1 MDIQQILTDRHIVHI
16 DPDILVGVSVFIGTR
31 VPLQTL
37 FDYLEGEEGL
47 NEFLED
53 FPHLRTSALQVLETI
68 ARVMLDRGEI
78 LNARSAASSS
88 ASPGYNFP
96 SARANIP
103 DMTPMYNM
111 GTQGGSNASGYI
123 K

>member
-1 MDIQQILTDRHIVHI
+1 MMYVIPIRSCQQNKMDIHKNLSVSDTDTLLNRQIVHS
-16 DPDILVGVSVFIGTR
+16 DPDIMSGTPVFIGTR

-68 ARVMLDRGEI
+68 ARVMLNKGEI
-78 LNARSAASSS
+78 VNAHSA
-88 ASPGYNFP
+88 
-96 SARANIP
+96 
-103 DMTPMYNM
+103 
-111 GTQGGSNASGYI
+111 
-123 K
+123 